1 MKGFNIGSAMHKSLN
16 FTGLKTGK
24 IPNLSAIEN
33 FSNCHLD
40 GIYSKL
46 KDNVAPGF
54 IIEQGGNAIYKKAN
68 SFIDTLKYPFTRMP
82 LELLNAFANKFNIE
96 SLQNS
101 KLLTNFNKAG
111 ENERYERAM
120 RGLLQT
126 GNNLFNNTLKQE
138 KVKPEDVQN
147 FLCKPTGCENSEF
160 AKHCGE
166 IADKFYEMFDEN
178 LSKSKAHYNT
188 PHERTVVKVVSGAT
202 AAFILG
208 NDFYNKAI
216 LNGKTENEAKI
227 SAKDKM
233 EQELIESGQEAI
245 AQYFTLGAFSEFT
258 NNHTLAAPVLNT
270 ILSTVFRITSRLAKN
285 KPLKKDYSLLEKA
298 QKPVTVPSMERF
310 LNSVKNKMPVEFEEI
325 KPANTVQ
332 NEDNK
337 KHILSLKNIGL
348 ACLASVGIGYALKG
362 IRGTKAFEGIKE
374 IVKNSKPAKAIKNAA
389 VGEIWATDKEKRNF
403 INLVKG
409 AEHKKMAQYYQDK
422 IDNKVMENPNL
433 YKDGKIFIGEYEKTL
448 KIPFTK
454 IEVSRRELMQIP
466 LIPFKI
472 LVEFASYPY
481 KAAQKIFEGVCGS
494 KKIQTGVEKIKNDKA
509 KNTVKNIVEFFGK
522 KPDKFKL
529 QNDCNLINTFI
540 DYQEQLQKHGG
551 KIDKNFVE
559 FYQKHIDD
567 NWVSTLNKETQSSV
581 NNAAIGK
588 LTSLLG
594 TFASLHFSMADDF
607 NLTAAQTG
615 DRQKAEKDARLRGV
629 NKIIR
634 MTTQIAFMDILNG
647 AFKIPYAQSILG
659 AGVITAACTVLTD
672 SVSRLLSGMPFR
684 KMNKEELEQY
694 NENKKEGVLKG
705 YYEMLDKLTD

>member
-1 MKGFNIGSAMHKSLN
+1 MSKSLN

-24 IPNLSAIEN
+24 IANLAAIEN

-46 KDNVAPGF
+46 KDKVAPGF
-54 IIEQGGNAIYKKAN
+54 IQEQGGNVFYKKAN
-68 SFIDTLKYPFTRMP
+68 SFVDTLKYPFTRMP

-101 KLLTNFNKAG
+101 KLLTNFKKAG
-111 ENERYERAM
+111 ENERYERAV

-126 GNNLFNNTLKQE
+126 SNNLFNNAIKKE
-138 KVKPEDVQN
+138 KIKPEDVQD
-147 FLCKPTGCENSEF
+147 FLCKPTGCKNSEF

-166 IADKFYEMFDEN
+166 IANKFYESFDEN

-188 PHERTVVKVVSGAT
+188 PHERTVVKIVSGAT

-216 LNGKTENEAKI
+216 LNGKTDEEAKK
-227 SAKDKM
+227 SAKDKR
-233 EQELIESGQEAI
+233 EQELIESGQEAL

-258 NNHTLAAPVLNT
+258 NNHTLAAPVFNT
-270 ILSTVFRITSRLAKN
+270 VLSTIFRITSRLAKN
-285 KPLKKDYSLLEKA
+285 KPLKKDYSLLEKT
-298 QKPVTVPSMERF
+298 QKPVKIPSINEF
-310 LNSVKNKMPVEFEEI
+310 INSIQNKKPVKYEEI
-325 KPANTVQ
+325 KTASLPKQ
-332 NEDNK
+332 EDDK

-348 ACLASVGIGYALKG
+348 ACLASVVTGFALKG
-362 IRGTKAFEGIKE
+362 LKSTKVFESIGE
-374 IVKNSKPAKAIKNAA
+374 IVKNSKPAKAIKNATI
-389 VGEIWATDKEKRNF
+389 GEAWVTDKEKDNF
-403 INLVKG
+403 LKLLCG
-409 AEHKKMAQYYQDK
+409 SEHTDMGKYYQNK
-422 IDNKVMENPNL
+422 ISEAMKNNNI
-433 YKDGKIFIGEYEKTL
+433 YKDGKTFIGEYEKTL

-454 IEVSRRELMQIP
+454 IEVSRRELMQVP

-472 LVEFASYPY
+472 VIEFASYPY
-481 KAAQKIFEGVCGS
+481 KAAQKIFEGICGS
-494 KKIQTGVEKIKNDKA
+494 EKITKKIDNIQNVKLRKTVE
-509 KNTVKNIVEFFGK
+509 NIVEFLGK

-529 QNDCNLINTFI
+529 KNDCDLVNVYMDF
-540 DYQEQLQKHGG
+540 QEQLQKHGG
-551 KIDKNFVE
+551 KIDKDFVK

-567 NWVSTLNKETQSSV
+567 NWISTLNKETQSSV

-607 NLTAAQTG
+607 NATAAQTG
-615 DRQKAEKDARLRGV
+615 DKQKAEKDARLRGV

-659 AGVITAACTVLTD
+659 AGIITAACTVLTD
-672 SVSRLLSGMPFR
+672 SVSRMLSGMPFR
-684 KMNKEELEQY
+684 KMNKEQLEQQ
-694 NENKKEGVLKG
+694 NKDKKEGILKG
-705 YYEMLDKLTD
+705 YYAALDKFTD